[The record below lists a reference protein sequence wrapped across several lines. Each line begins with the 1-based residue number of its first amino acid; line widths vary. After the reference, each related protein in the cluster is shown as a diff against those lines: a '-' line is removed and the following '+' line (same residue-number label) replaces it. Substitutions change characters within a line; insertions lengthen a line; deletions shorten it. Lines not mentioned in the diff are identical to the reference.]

1 MPRSQNQLHLFET
14 TGTERLTQLTERHQL
29 NLQFKAHPRTKRLSI
44 KIKPPH
50 SVVITS
56 PKQISKAEID
66 RFILNNWE
74 WIENTVEKHITLAKA
89 KGLIGKN
96 NVMDQIPECFSLRA
110 INESWKIE
118 LNLNSSLSNEA
129 FIKELPGNG
138 LQLTLGEKN
147 QAELSQGVL
156 KMWLKTK
163 AELTLI
169 PHLHEI
175 SKETGL
181 KFRNAKI
188 RAQKTRWGSCSSK
201 QHINLNQHLLFLP
214 PELVRY
220 IMIHELCH
228 TKVMNHSKQFW
239 TLVAHYEP
247 RFERIER
254 ALKHAQALIPPILI
268 QDISLA

>member
-1 MPRSQNQLHLFET
+1 MPKSRNQLHLFET
-14 TGTERLTQLTERHQL
+14 TGTERLTQLTERHEL
-29 NLQFKAHPRTKRLSI
+29 NLQFKAHPRAKRLSI

-74 WIENTVEKHITLAKA
+74 WIENTVEKHITLTKA

-96 NVMDQIPECFSLRA
+96 NAMDQIPECFSLRA

-118 LNLNSSLSNEA
+118 LNLNSNLSNEA

-214 PELVRY
+214 PDLVRY

-228 TKVMNHSKQFW
+228 TKEMNHSKQFW